1 MTLASTDIDARLEQ
15 MAQSVRAIRAAAL
28 EVRASTNRAVSE
40 LSQFPQTHAE
50 VIEAVGE
57 MTGSN
62 NPVAQLQIAR
72 LAIVSG
78 EATAVYSAL
87 VAVKAAIDQMSV

>member
-1 MTLASTDIDARLEQ
+1 MALASTDIDARLEQ

-40 LSQFPQTHAE
+40 LSQFSQTHAE

-57 MTGSN
+57 MAGST
-62 NPVAQLQIAR
+62 NPVAQLQAAR
-72 LAIVSG
+72 LAIVAG
-78 EATAVYSAL
+78 EASAVFAAL
-87 VAVKAAIDQMSV
+87 VAVKTAIDQMSV

>member
-1 MTLASTDIDARLEQ
+1 MALASTDIDARLEQ

-40 LSQFPQTHAE
+40 LSQFSQTHAE
-50 VIEAVGE
+50 AIQAVGAME
-57 MTGSN
+57 GST

-72 LAIVSG
+72 LAIVTG
-78 EATAVYSAL
+78 EAVGVYAAL

>member
-1 MTLASTDIDARLEQ
+1 MALASTDIDARLEQ

-40 LSQFPQTHAE
+40 LSQFSQTHAE
-50 VIEAVGE
+50 VIQAVVE
-57 MTGSN
+57 MTGST

-72 LAIVSG
+72 LAIVAG
-78 EATAVYSAL
+78 EASEVYAAL
-87 VAVKAAIDQMSV
+87 IAVKTAIDQMTV

>member
-1 MTLASTDIDARLEQ
+1 MALASTDIDARLEQ

-40 LSQFPQTHAE
+40 LSQFPQTHVE
-50 VIEAVGE
+50 VIEAIGE